1 MGSRGLS
8 RPGEGPGV
16 WEGAVDKPG
25 AGATPRVPAFGMRL
39 GLTRSGKGAATPAP
53 GLRLSW
59 LPSGNR
65 AVPEARREEGGPQH
79 PRVAEQVLGL
89 GAPYT
94 PGSGRGNSP
103 RMQMSGPEGMA
114 VGTLPGSQGSP
125 AAGTR
130 TSPPWWPRDVL
141 IETFYLFFFF
151 FNVYFSVLLLQNT
164 SYDQLLAV
172 EPSLQE
178 CPGWCQGSA
187 PVPQY

>member
-1 MGSRGLS
+1 
-8 RPGEGPGV
+8 
-16 WEGAVDKPG
+16 
-25 AGATPRVPAFGMRL
+25 MRL

-151 FNVYFSVLLLQNT
+151 LMFIFQFCYCKIPAMTSSLLWSPACRSALVGAKEVLL
-164 SYDQLLAV
+164 SHSIRHLLAWGRGLMLDRQ
-172 EPSLQE
+172 SLTNKKQKKKSYL
-178 CPGWCQGSA
+178 PPPPW
-187 PVPQY
+187 